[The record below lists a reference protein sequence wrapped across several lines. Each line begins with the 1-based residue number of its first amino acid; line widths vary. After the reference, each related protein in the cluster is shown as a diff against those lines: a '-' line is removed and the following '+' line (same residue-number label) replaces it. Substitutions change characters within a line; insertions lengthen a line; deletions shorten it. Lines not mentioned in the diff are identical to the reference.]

1 MALKPKN
8 GQTTIFLALVLM
20 LLIATVFLSL
30 RGLINL
36 SLNSQAT
43 RRQRTHWEMFVDV
56 LRTQLVDPVYCT
68 AALQKQEILLGKNK
82 KSPISIN
89 MNYANIVGPIGP
101 SFIDHTKQ
109 IKIKD
114 VQLEILSSS
123 RSRYVRLAS
132 PRAELN
138 SVWPA
143 QIVFTSAATNSP
155 ENLDKPQYK
164 IKLFVTL
171 KLLAT
176 STGGIR
182 KASIVN
188 CYGSKSEAAICEEL
202 GGAFDASADAIIK
215 DVQGEALRCHPYRNC
230 FYDDAGVIFD
240 PKLCDPPS
248 GLGKPYSAKQIS
260 NLSGQNSYLCDWCN
274 PNIPSGGDPVP

>member
-8 GQTTIFLALVLM
+8 GQTTIFIALVLM

-101 SFIDHTKQ
+101 SFTDHTKQ

-155 ENLDKPQYK
+155 ENLDKPEYK

-230 FYDDAGVIFD
+230 FYGDAGVIFD